1 MALMQKTTGLSP
13 EDTTESAMVVSLE
26 EGGDVEQENTEYS
39 GVAAF
44 VEGQS
49 RGFKDDRMND
59 EERWMMVYR
68 NYRGLYG
75 SEVKFTVSEKSK
87 AFVKI
92 TKTKVL
98 AAYAQIV
105 DALFAGSK
113 FPIGIEAMKQVHF
126 I

>member
-1 MALMQKTTGLSP
+1 MQKPTGSSP

-26 EGGDVEQENTEYS
+26 ESGDVEQENTEYS

>member
-1 MALMQKTTGLSP
+1 
-13 EDTTESAMVVSLE
+13 MVVSLE
-26 EGGDVEQENTEYS
+26 ESRDVEQENTEYS

-98 AAYAQIV
+98 AAYAKIV
-105 DALFAGSK
+105 DVLFAGSK

>member
-49 RGFKDDRMND
+49 RRSKDDGMND
-59 EERWMMVYR
+59 EEQWMMAYR

-75 SEVKFTVSEKSK
+75 SKVKFTDSEKSK

>member
-1 MALMQKTTGLSP
+1 MQKTTGLSP